1 MNQSK
6 VRKHVTV
13 GMLSSI
19 AYVLMMLDFPFPGFP
34 VFLQIDFSDAPA
46 LIAAIVFGPA
56 AGIMVEAIK
65 NVLHYLIQGSATGV
79 PVGQVANFIAGAI
92 FILPSSYMFRR
103 YKSLKGLLIGL
114 VIGTLLMTTVMS
126 VLNYYIIMPAYTLF
140 LNSPA
145 MTAEATK
152 QLVVAS
158 IMPFN
163 FIKGILMT
171 LIFLLIISRLK
182 FWLTNQL
189 QFHTRSL

>member
-1 MNQSK
+1 
-6 VRKHVTV
+6 
-13 GMLSSI
+13 
-19 AYVLMMLDFPFPGFP
+19 
-34 VFLQIDFSDAPA
+34 
-46 LIAAIVFGPA
+46 
-56 AGIMVEAIK
+56 
-65 NVLHYLIQGSATGV
+65 
-79 PVGQVANFIAGAI
+79 
-92 FILPSSYMFRR
+92 
-103 YKSLKGLLIGL
+103 
-114 VIGTLLMTTVMS
+114 MTTVMS